1 MKLLF
6 DTHAFIWWDGD
17 QSKLS
22 AEALPACQ
30 STENSLHLSLASVW
44 ELQIKMQLGKLAL
57 RLPLADVLRDQ
68 QQQNGLV
75 LEPVTLE
82 DILAFRRFPHFTAI
96 RSTASS
102 SPRRIREVFI
112 SSLMIPNL
120 PAIQWR
126 CFGKWHRSLHALK
139 RRESA
144 PRSFPDSP
152 LALVRHPPIGCSSL
166 SLWLP

>member
-1 MKLLF
+1 VKLLF

-22 AEALPACQ
+22 AAALAACQ
-30 STENSLHLSLASVW
+30 SPANSLHLSLASVW

-82 DILAFRRFPHFTAI
+82 DILALSALPALHRDPFDRLIIAQANRGGFHLATHRQLAI
-96 RSTASS
+96 RMS
-102 SPRRIREVFI
+102 
-112 SSLMIPNL
+112 
-120 PAIQWR
+120 
-126 CFGKWHRSLHALK
+126 K
-139 RRESA
+139 
-144 PRSFPDSP
+144 
-152 LALVRHPPIGCSSL
+152 LAD
-166 SLWLP
+166 